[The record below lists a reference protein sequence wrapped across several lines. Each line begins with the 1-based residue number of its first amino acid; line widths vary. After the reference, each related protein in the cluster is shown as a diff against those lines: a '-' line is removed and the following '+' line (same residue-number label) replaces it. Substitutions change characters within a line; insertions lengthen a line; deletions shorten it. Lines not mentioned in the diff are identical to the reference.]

1 MNKVNIYRWLAVT
14 ALFIGAGMVLGYSLG
29 KNGSN
34 SPMWIGS
41 ILVFF
46 GAVLFGM
53 AVGVD
58 SSGRSKSKESK
69 DSISSNQKSNS

>member
-1 MNKVNIYRWLAVT
+1 MNKLNIYRWLAVIS
-14 ALFIGAGMVLGYSLG
+14 LFIGVGMVLGYSLG

-34 SPMWIGS
+34 SPMWIGG
-41 ILVFF
+41 ILVFL

-58 SSGRSKSKESK
+58 SSTRSKTKNPDIGSESTK
-69 DSISSNQKSNS
+69 DL